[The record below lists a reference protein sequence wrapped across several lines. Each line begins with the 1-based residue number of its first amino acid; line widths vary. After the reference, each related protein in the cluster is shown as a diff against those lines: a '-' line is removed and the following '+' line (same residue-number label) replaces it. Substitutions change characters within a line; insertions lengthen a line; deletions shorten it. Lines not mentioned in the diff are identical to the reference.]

1 MNVTARGGLPDQ
13 GAAAAAPADLS
24 ESATSAAS
32 AATAM
37 TSSPACAPAPHTLP
51 LPDGAALLEL
61 GRALQSARYRF
72 TTVTPATHSRIKR
85 RCDHVWARD
94 LADIF
99 GWSRPFHADAL
110 SPDMLALM
118 IRAGIAQP
126 HRDGWRSTLRASTL
140 DGQLY
145 FHSAYPTS
153 ESDAVFFGPDTY
165 RFARALRG
173 ELAAIAAA
181 GRPVRRAADVG
192 AGAGPGAL
200 TIAHHHPE
208 AEMLALDINARA
220 MHLCRV
226 NAGLAD
232 LPNVTARHSNLLQD
246 VPGDFDLIVSNPPY
260 LLDKSERAYRH
271 GGGELG
277 AGLSLALTTQALGRL
292 APGGTLLLYTGVV
305 MMRNEDPFLRR
316 IEPLLAQAGMNWHY
330 EEIDPDVF
338 GEELDTP
345 AYADADR
352 IAAVWLKA
360 SKPLH

>member
-1 MNVTARGGLPDQ
+1 MMNVTASGGLPDQ
-13 GAAAAAPADLS
+13 GAAVAAPADLS
-24 ESATSAAS
+24 EPATSV
-32 AATAM
+32 
-37 TSSPACAPAPHTLP
+37 P
-51 LPDGAALLEL
+51 LPPRVQSPPDAGTLLEL
-61 GRALQSARYRF
+61 GRALRAAGYRF
-72 TTVTPATHSRIKR
+72 TTVTPATHSRIKGR
-85 RCDHVWARD
+85 SDHVWARD

-99 GWSRPFHADAL
+99 GWSRPFHAEAL
-110 SPDMLALM
+110 SPDLLALM

-173 ELAAIAAA
+173 ELAVMAAA

-200 TIAHHHPE
+200 TIAHRHPA
-208 AEMLALDINARA
+208 AEVLALDINARA

-226 NAGLAD
+226 NAALGGLS
-232 LPNVTARHSNLLQD
+232 NVTARHSNLLQD

-277 AGLSLALTTQALGRL
+277 AGLSLALTRQALGRL
-292 APGGTLLLYTGVV
+292 APGGSLLLYTGVV
-305 MMRNEDPFLRR
+305 MTHNGDPFLRR
-316 IEPLLAQAGMNWHY
+316 IEPLLAQAGMSWHY

-338 GEELDTP
+338 GEELDNP
-345 AYADADR
+345 AYAEADR

>member
-1 MNVTARGGLPDQ
+1 MMNVTARGGLPDQ
-13 GAAAAAPADLS
+13 GAAAAAPAEFS
-24 ESATSAAS
+24 EPAAS
-32 AATAM
+32 ARHAQ
-37 TSSPACAPAPHTLP
+37 P
-51 LPDGAALLEL
+51 LPDAAALLEL
-61 GRALQSARYRF
+61 GRALRAAGYRF
-72 TTVTPATHSRIKR
+72 TTVTPATHSRIKGR
-85 RCDHVWARD
+85 SDHVWARD

-99 GWSRPFHADAL
+99 GWSRPFHHDAL
-110 SPDMLALM
+110 APELLALM
-118 IRAGIAQP
+118 VRAGIAQP

-173 ELAAIAAA
+173 ELAAVAAA

-200 TIAHHHPE
+200 TIARHHPE
-208 AEMLALDINARA
+208 AEVLALDINARA
-220 MHLCRV
+220 MHLCGV
-226 NAGLAD
+226 NAALAGR
-232 LPNVTARHSNLLQD
+232 PNVTARHSNLLQD
-246 VPGDFDLIVSNPPY
+246 VPGEFDLIVSNPPY

-271 GGGELG
+271 GGGDLG
-277 AGLSLALTTQALGRL
+277 AGLSLALTQQALTRL
-292 APGGTLLLYTGVV
+292 APGGSLLLYTGVV
-305 MMRNEDPFLRR
+305 MIHNDDPFLRR
-316 IEPLLAQAGMNWHY
+316 IDPLLTQAGMNWHY

>member
-1 MNVTARGGLPDQ
+1 MNVTATGGPPDLGAAAASADLADLAQPAATATAPRAQLLPDQ
-13 GAAAAAPADLS
+13 G
-24 ESATSAAS
+24 
-32 AATAM
+32 
-37 TSSPACAPAPHTLP
+37 
-51 LPDGAALLEL
+51 ALLEL
-61 GRALQSARYRF
+61 GRALRAAGYRF
-72 TTVTPATHSRIKR
+72 TTVTPATHSRVKGR
-85 RCDHVWARD
+85 SDHVWARD
-94 LADIF
+94 LPDIF
-99 GWSRPFHADAL
+99 GWSRPFHSDAL
-110 SPDMLALM
+110 SPDLLKLM

-126 HRDGWRSTLRASTL
+126 HRDGWRSTLRVSTL
-140 DGQLY
+140 DGELY

-165 RFARALRG
+165 RFARALKS
-173 ELAAIAAA
+173 ELAVIAAT

-192 AGAGPGAL
+192 AGGGPGAL
-200 TIAHHHPE
+200 TIARRLPD
-208 AEMLALDINARA
+208 AEVLALDINERA

-226 NAGLAD
+226 NAALAD
-232 LPNVTARHSNLLQD
+232 LPNVAVRYSNLLQD

-277 AGLSLALTTQALGRL
+277 AGLSLALTKQALDRL
-292 APGGTLLLYTGVV
+292 APGGSLLLYTGVA
-305 MMRNEDPFLRR
+305 MIHNDDPFLRR
-316 IEPLLAQAGMNWHY
+316 VEPLLAQAGMHWQY

-345 AYADADR
+345 AYAEADR

>member
-1 MNVTARGGLPDQ
+1 MMNVTASGGPADL

-24 ESATSAAS
+24 AP
-32 AATAM
+32 ATAS
-37 TSSPACAPAPHTLP
+37 TTPRTLP
-51 LPDGAALLEL
+51 LPDAAALVEL
-61 GRALQSARYRF
+61 GRALRKARYRF
-72 TTVTPATHSRIKR
+72 TTVTPATHSRVKGR
-85 RCDHVWARD
+85 SDHVWARD
-94 LADIF
+94 LADVF
-99 GWSRPFHADAL
+99 GWSRPFRADAL
-110 SPDMLALM
+110 APELLALM

-126 HRDGWRSTLRASTL
+126 HRDGWRSTLRVSSLGDA
-140 DGQLY
+140 LY

-165 RFARALRG
+165 RFARALRA
-173 ELAAIAAA
+173 ELAVIEAG
-181 GRPVRRAADVG
+181 GRPVKRAADVG

-200 TIAHHHPE
+200 TIARSQPG
-208 AEMLALDINARA
+208 AEVLALDINGRA

-226 NAGLAD
+226 NAQLAE
-232 LPNVTARHSNLLQD
+232 LPNVAVRHSNLLQD

-277 AGLSLALTTQALGRL
+277 AGLSIALTKQAIGRL
-292 APGGTLLLYTGVV
+292 APGGSLLLYTGVAMV
-305 MMRNEDPFLRR
+305 RNEDPFLRR
-316 IEPLLAQAGMNWHY
+316 VEPMLTQAGMNWHY
-330 EEIDPDVF
+330 EELDPDVF

-345 AYADADR
+345 AYAEADR

>member
-1 MNVTARGGLPDQ
+1 MMNVTASGGLPDL
-13 GAAAAAPADLS
+13 GAAATAAPADRS
-24 ESATSAAS
+24 THEAA
-32 AATAM
+32 
-37 TSSPACAPAPHTLP
+37 PLAPRAGV
-51 LPDGAALLEL
+51 LPDAPALLEL
-61 GRALQSARYRF
+61 GRALQAAGYRF
-72 TTVTPATHSRIKR
+72 TTVTPATHSRVKGR
-85 RCDHVWARD
+85 SDHVWARD

-99 GWSRPFHADAL
+99 GWSRPFRAEAL
-110 SPDMLALM
+110 PAEMLALM
-118 IRAGIAQP
+118 VRAGIAQP

-140 DGQLY
+140 DGVLY

-153 ESDAVFFGPDTY
+153 EADAVFFGPDTY
-165 RFARALRG
+165 RFARALRA
-173 ELAAIAAA
+173 ELAVIAAT

-192 AGAGPGAL
+192 AGGGPGAL
-200 TIAHHHPE
+200 TIARRCAN
-208 AEMLALDINARA
+208 AEVLALDINDRA

-226 NAGLAD
+226 NAQLAG
-232 LPNVTARHSNLLQD
+232 LPNVAVQRSNLLSD

-277 AGLSLALTTQALGRL
+277 AGLSLALTKQAITRL
-292 APGGTLLLYTGVV
+292 APGGSLLLYTGVA
-305 MMRNEDPFLRR
+305 MLHNDDPFLRR
-316 IEPLLAQAGMNWHY
+316 IEPLLAQAGMSWHY

-345 AYADADR
+345 AYAEADR

>member
-1 MNVTARGGLPDQ
+1 MMNVTASGGPADL
-13 GAAAAAPADLS
+13 GLAAAPAADLA
-24 ESATSAAS
+24 EH
-32 AATAM
+32 ATAN
-37 TSSPACAPAPHTLP
+37 APRLP
-51 LPDGAALLEL
+51 LPDAAALVEL
-61 GRALQSARYRF
+61 GRALRAARYRF
-72 TTVTPATHSRIKR
+72 TTVTPATHSRVKGR
-85 RCDHVWARD
+85 TDHVWARD

-99 GWSRPFHADAL
+99 GWSRPFRADAL
-110 SPDMLALM
+110 PADVLALM
-118 IRAGIAQP
+118 TRAGIAQP

-140 DGQLY
+140 DGALY

-153 ESDAVFFGPDTY
+153 EADAVFFGPDTY

-173 ELAAIAAA
+173 ELAMLGAA
-181 GRPVRRAADVG
+181 GRPVRRAVDVG
-192 AGAGPGAL
+192 AGGGPGAL
-200 TIAHHHPE
+200 TIARALPD
-208 AEMLALDINARA
+208 AEVLALDINERA

-226 NAGLAD
+226 NAQLAGLS
-232 LPNVTARHSNLLQD
+232 NVAVAYSNLLQD

-277 AGLSLALTTQALGRL
+277 AGLSLALVRQAIGRL
-292 APGGTLLLYTGVV
+292 APGGSLLLYTGVV
-305 MMRNEDPFLRR
+305 MVHNEDPFLRR
-316 IEPLLAQAGMNWHY
+316 IEPLLQDAGMNWHY

-345 AYADADR
+345 AYAMADR